1 MPRSISKAI
10 VATLVALVMALCLT
24 SPSLAFGGAME
35 GSEASMEAS
44 GAFVPGSAD
53 SIQGLVASALAF
65 DPASR
70 ADGFSSIGASSA
82 MASG

>member
-53 SIQGLVASALAF
+53 SIQGLVASALA
-65 DPASR
+65 SR